1 MTQSE
6 LQTILDQLLAL
17 PAETEWV
24 EFKEA
29 KRSFHFNELGQYFS
43 ALSNES
49 NLKGKLCGW
58 LILGIRN
65 KPRVVVG
72 SQYRPNRKDLDSLKH
87 EIAKQMTN
95 RITFTEIYELSH
107 PQGRVVM
114 MQIPPAMRGVPTA
127 WQGHYYGRDGESLVA
142 LNPAEYEQIR
152 SQAQTEDW
160 SAKIVEGASLA
171 DLDPVAINKAREEF
185 KKKQP
190 KVAAEVNGW
199 SNATFLNKAKVCI
212 NGRITHAAILLLG
225 REEAEHYLSPAVAKI
240 SWVLRDAKGKD
251 KDYEHFGPPLLL
263 HSEAIFGKVRNL
275 TYRYMKNNQLFPT
288 EITQYDPWVIRE
300 ALHNCIA
307 HQDYTLCGRINV
319 VEQDDHLLFTNL
331 GSFIPGTVE
340 NVIGQDAPPDR
351 YRNPFLASAMVN
363 LNMIDT
369 IGSGIKRMFEKQRSR
384 FFPMPDYDL
393 SEPEKVKV
401 RITGKVLDE
410 NYTRVL
416 IAQTDLSL
424 WDVIA
429 LDRVQKRLPM
439 TDDQFRSLKDKG
451 LIEGRRPKG
460 LYVSA
465 KVAALTGKK
474 AEYIRNR
481 GLDKQHYKQLVL
493 NYLGKFGA
501 SPKTDIE
508 GLLLDKLSAVLT
520 QEQKRTWIRNL
531 LQEMA
536 HRDETIKASGT
547 RRWAKWSLT
556 KPGKHNGN

>member
-6 LQTILDQLLAL
+6 LMAILDGLLAL

-29 KRSFHFNELGQYFS
+29 KRNFDSDDLGKYFS
-43 ALSNES
+43 ALSNEA
-49 NLKGKLCGW
+49 NLKDKLCGW
-58 LILGIRN
+58 LILGVQN
-65 KPRVVVG
+65 NPRVVTG

-87 EIAKQMTN
+87 EVAQQTTN
-95 RITFTEIYELSH
+95 RITFTEIHELSH

-114 MQIPPAMRGVPTA
+114 MQIPPAMRGGPTA

-142 LNPAEYEQIR
+142 LNPIEYEEIR
-152 SQAQTEDW
+152 SQVKTEDW
-160 SAKIVEGASLA
+160 SAKIVDGASLV
-171 DLDPVAINKAREEF
+171 DLDPTAVSKAREEF

-190 KVAAEVNGW
+190 NIASEVDAWNDV
-199 SNATFLNKAKVCI
+199 TFLNKARVCI
-212 NGRITHAAILLLG
+212 NGRITHTAIILLG

-240 SWVLRDAKGKD
+240 SWVLRDTEGRE
-251 KDYEHFGPPLLL
+251 KDYAHFGPPLLL
-263 HSEAIFGKVRNL
+263 NSKAVFEKVRNL
-275 TYRYMKNNQLFPT
+275 TYRYMKSNELFPT
-288 EITQYDPWVIRE
+288 EIMQYDPWVIRE
-300 ALHNCIA
+300 ALHNCVA
-307 HQDYTLCGRINV
+307 HQDYTLGGRINV
-319 VEQDDHLLFTNL
+319 VEQDDYLLFTNL
-331 GSFIPGTVE
+331 GSFIPVTVE
-340 NVIGQDAPPDR
+340 SVIGQDAPPNQ
-351 YRNPFLASAMVN
+351 YRNPFLAGAMVS

-369 IGSGIKRMFEKQRSR
+369 IGSGIKRMFEKQRNR
-384 FFPMPDYDL
+384 FFPLPDYDL

-416 IAQTDLSL
+416 INQTDLSL

-429 LDRVQKRLPM
+429 LDRVQKRIPI
-439 TDDQFRSLKDKG
+439 TNEQFRLLKDKG

-465 KVAALTGKK
+465 KVAALTGDK

-481 GLDKQHYKQLVL
+481 GLDKQHYKQLLVD
-493 NYLGKFGA
+493 YLGRFGA
-501 SPKTDIE
+501 SPKSDIE
-508 GLLLDKLSAVLT
+508 KLLLNKLSAMLS
-520 QEQKRTWIRNL
+520 EKQKRTWIRNL

-536 HRDETIKASGT
+536 HRDETIVASGT

-556 KPGKHNGN
+556 KPEKRNQG